1 MGVGRCPALFSLP
14 EAGITGIGV
23 SSVPPAHGGW
33 HLVCISGARGNFDL
47 IRCFDNSQHRFFW
60 GGELSKHPSGHAAG
74 ITASPSQGKAL
85 GSVPHSPLR
94 PKAGTS
100 GIARA
105 SGHAAGIT
113 ASPMQ
118 GTQAFLRKARWW
130 VSEAN
135 PDEVEHRGSSEV
147 YHTNGI
153 RRGSPHKRHPPRCAA
168 ATQNIG
174 YPPSLPAG
182 AATPCHLNS
191 PPRSACL
198 SVCASLYPP
207 KNHKKGTEK
216 TFRPLVVQL
225 ASFSAVVSASFAG
238 AECPPFALRG
248 RRLRR

>member
-1 MGVGRCPALFSLP
+1 MIGGVERRESQYCDSRWGDAAHRESSTFPCIGDAVMPAAWPLAYCPPDAFAL
-14 EAGITGIGV
+14 
-23 SSVPPAHGGW
+23 PA
-33 HLVCISGARGNFDL
+33 V
-47 IRCFDNSQHRFFW
+47 
-60 GGELSKHPSGHAAG
+60 
-74 ITASPSQGKAL
+74 
-85 GSVPHSPLR
+85 
-94 PKAGTS
+94 GT
-100 GIARA
+100 
-105 SGHAAGIT
+105 
-113 ASPMQ
+113 Q

-135 PDEVEHRGSSEV
+135 PDEVEHRGSAEV
-147 YHTNGI
+147 YHTNDI
-153 RRGSPHKRHPPRCAA
+153 RRGSPHKRYPPRCAA

-198 SVCASLYPP
+198 SVCASLHPP

>member
-1 MGVGRCPALFSLP
+1 MHGVNCGGLTGGATPRIRLRHHPA
-14 EAGITGIGV
+14 EASRLGY
-23 SSVPPAHGGW
+23 
-33 HLVCISGARGNFDL
+33 
-47 IRCFDNSQHRFFW
+47 
-60 GGELSKHPSGHAAG
+60 
-74 ITASPSQGKAL
+74 SPNKSA
-85 GSVPHSPLR
+85 PLEMR
-94 PKAGTS
+94 TQ

-118 GTQAFLRKARWW
+118 GAQAFLRKARWW

-135 PDEVEHRGSSEV
+135 PDEVEHRGSAEV

-198 SVCASLYPP
+198 SVCASLHPP